1 MSDVGDGIEA
11 DNAAWS
17 FDAAADGFDAHVRK
31 SVPLYDEGHE
41 LVCQLS
47 DFFLPPDARVVE
59 LGCATG
65 ALARRLLDHH
75 AKRADLRYL
84 GIDSSAAMIEAAA
97 ARCAGDPRARFA
109 LEDVAALAFEPCSLV
124 VSYYTLQFVHPRSR
138 QDVIRRIYDALE
150 WGGAFLLFEK
160 VRAPDARFQ
169 DVASQIYQEF
179 KLQREFSEAEIL
191 NKQRSLKGILEPFS
205 TQGNLDL
212 LRRAGFVD
220 VMTVMKWVCFEG
232 FLAIK

>member
-1 MSDVGDGIEA
+1 
-11 DNAAWS
+11 
-17 FDAAADGFDAHVRK
+17 
-31 SVPLYDEGHE
+31 
-41 LVCQLS
+41 
-47 DFFLPPDARVVE
+47 
-59 LGCATG
+59 
-65 ALARRLLDHH
+65 
-75 AKRADLRYL
+75 
-84 GIDSSAAMIEAAA
+84 MIEAAS
-97 ARCAGDPRARFA
+97 ARCGGDPRARFVH
-109 LEDVAALAFEPCSLV
+109 EDVAASAFEPSSLV
-124 VSYYTLQFVHPRSR
+124 VSYYTLQFVHPRAR

-169 DVASQIYQEF
+169 DIASQTYQEF